1 MHPVV
6 AANSPTPCCAECRQR
21 IWGSFTMTHSFL
33 RNSSCW
39 FEHMQLDM
47 ETGVLYV
54 LFVCRVQA
62 MANETMEFMGSA
74 VLTAGCYPIMIAAVI
89 LEVDLAVAACRSCLW
104 QISNSNQLNS
114 RYSSSITCLSLLLSD
129 TCSCCLTT
137 AHFR

>member
-1 MHPVV
+1 MHHDV

-54 LFVCRVQA
+54 SFVCRVQQWPIQQSP
-62 MANETMEFMGSA
+62 MDFMGSA
-74 VLTAGCYPIMIAAVI
+74 LLTAGCYPIMIAAVI
-89 LEVDLAVAACRSCLW
+89 
-104 QISNSNQLNS
+104 
-114 RYSSSITCLSLLLSD
+114 
-129 TCSCCLTT
+129 
-137 AHFR
+137 